1 MLGEWRENEGNMIF
15 TLTMENVGKML
26 GDVVV
31 RLVRPKN
38 QQLDHDFSI
47 EKSTVTSGTTH
58 FANL

>member
-1 MLGEWRENEGNMIF
+1 MIF

-38 QQLDHDFSI
+38 QQLDHDFI